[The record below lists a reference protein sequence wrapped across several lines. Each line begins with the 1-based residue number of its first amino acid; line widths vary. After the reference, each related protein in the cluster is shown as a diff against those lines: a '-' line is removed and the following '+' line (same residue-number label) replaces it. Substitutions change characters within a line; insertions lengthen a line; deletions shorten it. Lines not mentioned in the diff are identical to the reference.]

1 MLYKT
6 IITWEWRD
14 ALGDIIE
21 ILEYHRKGHL
31 RYYACACSNG
41 WKMTIKEL
49 YNTVKDYGIT
59 YEDIFTFE
67 RYVSFNLSSIIAV
80 INIIRQELYPNS
92 SNIANFVYKHQMPFY
107 LKLYFNLKNTDYRG

>member
-1 MLYKT
+1 M
-6 IITWEWRD
+6 EWRD

-59 YEDIFTFE
+59 YEDI
-67 RYVSFNLSSIIAV
+67 LH
-80 INIIRQELYPNS
+80 LKDMYPLIS
-92 SNIANFVYKHQMPFY
+92 H
-107 LKLYFNLKNTDYRG
+107 LLLR

>member
-1 MLYKT
+1 MENDY
-6 IITWEWRD
+6 
-14 ALGDIIE
+14 
-21 ILEYHRKGHL
+21 
-31 RYYACACSNG
+31 
-41 WKMTIKEL
+41 KEL

-92 SNIANFVYKHQMPFY
+92 SNIANFVYKASNAFY

>member
-1 MLYKT
+1 
-6 IITWEWRD
+6 
-14 ALGDIIE
+14 
-21 ILEYHRKGHL
+21 
-31 RYYACACSNG
+31 
-41 WKMTIKEL
+41 MTIKEL

-92 SNIANFVYKHQMPFY
+92 SNIGAPDKPCGVGRADANP
-107 LKLYFNLKNTDYRG
+107 KLLLNDT

>member
-1 MLYKT
+1 
-6 IITWEWRD
+6 
-14 ALGDIIE
+14 
-21 ILEYHRKGHL
+21 
-31 RYYACACSNG
+31 
-41 WKMTIKEL
+41 MTIKEL

-92 SNIANFVYKHQMPFY
+92 SNIANLYIKHQMPFY